1 MTTATARKATRNE
14 HEASFFQ
21 GKIGSTDFKANFVT
35 HTLRQGYWLLE
46 GAQRGSRRARRAR
59 TARTVV
65 IFKYLFDR
73 EDLPSGRYVL
83 TQGQDED
90 RFSLIIMQLDDSGV
104 PAYTAIKGTVE
115 FFHDEDNNHVNGAVD
130 VSYRDVHGFEVQV
143 QMLFSN

>member
-21 GKIGSTDFKANFVT
+21 GKIGSTDFKADFVT
-35 HTLRQGYWLLE
+35 HTLRQGFWLLE
-46 GAQRGSRRARRAR
+46 GTQRGSE

-73 EDLPSGRYVL
+73 EELPSGRYLL
-83 TQGQDED
+83 TEGQDED

>member
-14 HEASFFQ
+14 PEASFFQ
-21 GKIGSTDFKANFVT
+21 GKIGSTDFKADFVT

-46 GAQRGSRRARRAR
+46 GTQRGSE
-59 TARTVV
+59 TARTIV

-73 EDLPSGRYVL
+73 EELPSGRYLL
-83 TQGQDED
+83 TEGQDED

-104 PAYTAIKGTVE
+104 PAYTASKGTVE
-115 FFHDEDNNHVNGAVD
+115 FFHDEDINHVNGAVD
-130 VSYRDVHGFEVQV
+130 ISYRDVHGFEVHV